1 MLTVQKNITI
11 DLGGKTLS
19 RGGSILDIYSNVTLK
34 NGTISIPSSEGTTGA
49 VWVNKTAHL
58 DVAQDVVIQVPDK
71 SFDIAFWKD
80 CTTAEVTV
88 KGTLRGGNGVTMNG
102 EIGENTANKLTVDG
116 AKIEVSGHGIY
127 QAGCADTNF
136 NNSVITAGCTGI
148 EVRAG
153 SLTVDSSTIAGGN
166 TFECKAN
173 GSGTTTDG
181 AGIAIAQ
188 HTTKAPIDVKI
199 NGGKI
204 SGAKAVYESNPQNN
218 DSESIDKVKLSITGG
233 EFDGAI
239 ESKDLGGF
247 VVGGTFSDIAG
258 AMKYAAGGATLKMGT
273 NVNLGKS
280 TLVIPANKKITLDL
294 AGKTLESSTTT
305 ILNNGSLVV
314 KGTNGGLIKST
325 GNVGIGAGDNSNTVV
340 ESGNIEAVEGAIITS
355 KSVGAT
361 ITVNGGV
368 FSASD
373 NSVIA
378 GNGSEKN
385 GNVERTTPNTINING
400 GTFNGAIKT
409 DGYVA
414 CGIYAPWKDTIN
426 VNGGVFNITGGAGIV
441 ARAGQVNIS
450 GGTFNVTGEATGKVG
465 DSRIVVPCSALVF
478 DEQAAYPGLDSDSA
492 INVTGGA
499 FVSGADVI
507 TTVPK
512 SEGAIK
518 RIKVSAGTFSSDASA
533 YMDKGACYEYKMNDG
548 KTFIVQSMDA
558 AAPANSAGYNTWGA
572 ADANGIRSEEY
583 VAPAAPVIPT
593 PTPKPEPA
601 PEPTPAA
608 PGTAVSGTD
617 NAGNKVDATVTDNT
631 ATTLPDGTTTAGSVE
646 YKGSETTGSA
656 ATEAS
661 VPSTVTTSDGSTYVV
676 TKIADEAFEGQ
687 KQLTKVT
694 IPGTIV
700 EIGDKAFA
708 GTSIE
713 EVKIPAATTTIGDGV
728 FQGCDSLKDVDLSAS
743 AITEVPADAF
753 NGTALKAVE
762 IPATVTTI
770 GARAFKDTALKNVST
785 DAATVAKSAFAGCE
799 SLKSASLPKVTEIGK
814 YAFNGAGKLKSLTT
828 GKKLEVIGY
837 KALAGTKVGT
847 LTVSSKKLT
856 KGSVKG
862 SLKGSNVK
870 KVVVDVS
877 GSKKTVAK
885 TVEKYKQFFTKK
897 NCGKSVKVVAKKK

>member
-1 MLTVQKNITI
+1 MSFPTGEAWTIAIDGGTAEFASLTCGT
-11 DLGGKTLS
+11 LGASGANVVVKDGTV
-19 RGGSILDIYSNVTLK
+19 GAIYS
-34 NGTISIPSSEGTTGA
+34 A
-49 VWVNKTAHL
+49 
-58 DVAQDVVIQVPDK
+58 DK
-71 SFDIAFWKD
+71 SA
-80 CTTAEVTV
+80 VMV
-88 KGTLRGGNGVTMNG
+88 
-102 EIGENTANKLTVDG
+102 
-116 AKIEVSGHGIY
+116 
-127 QAGCADTNF
+127 
-136 NNSVITAGCTGI
+136 
-148 EVRAG
+148 
-153 SLTVDSSTIAGGN
+153 AGGN
-166 TFECKAN
+166 YSSAVDDSFKVEE
-173 GSGTTTDG
+173 GS
-181 AGIAIAQ
+181 
-188 HTTKAPIDVKI
+188 
-199 NGGKI
+199 
-204 SGAKAVYESNPQNN
+204 S
-218 DSESIDKVKLSITGG
+218 LSI
-233 EFDGAI
+233 
-239 ESKDLGGF
+239 S
-247 VVGGTFSDIAG
+247 GGTFSDIVG
-258 AMKYAAGGATLKMGT
+258 AVKYAADEATLEMGS

-280 TLVIPANKKITLDL
+280 TLAIPAGKKITLDL
-294 AGKTLESSTTT
+294 AGKALESSTTT

-325 GNVGIGAGDNSNTVV
+325 SNVGIGVGDNSNTVV
-340 ESGNIEAVEGAIITS
+340 ESGIIEAVEGAIITS

-368 FSASD
+368 FYASD

-378 GNGSEKN
+378 GNGSKKN
-385 GNVERTTPNTINING
+385 GNVERTTSNIINING

-409 DGYVA
+409 AGYVA
-414 CGIYAPWKDTIN
+414 CGIYAPWKDIIN
-426 VNGGVFNITGGAGIV
+426 VTGGVFNITGGAGIV

-499 FVSGADVI
+499 FVSGTDVI

-533 YMDKGACYEYKMNDG
+533 YMDKGTCYEYKMNDG
-548 KTFIVQSMDA
+548 KTFIVQSKDA
-558 AAPANSAGYNTWGA
+558 AAPANSANYNSWSA
-572 ADANGIRSEEY
+572 ADENGVRSEEY

-631 ATTLPDGTTTAGSVE
+631 ATILPDGTTAAGSVE
-646 YKGSETTGSA
+646 YKGAESTGSTVPT
-656 ATEAS
+656 TEVS

-676 TKIADEAFEGQ
+676 TKIADGAFEGQ
-687 KQLTKVT
+687 EQLTKVT
-694 IPGTIV
+694 IPETVV

-713 EVKIPAATTTIGDGV
+713 EVKIPAATTTIGNGV
-728 FQGCDSLKDVDLSAS
+728 FQGCESLKTIDLSES

-762 IPATVTTI
+762 IPSTVTTI
-770 GARAFKDTALKNVST
+770 GARAFKDTALKSIST
-785 DAATVAKSAFAGCE
+785 DAATVARSAFAGCE
-799 SLKSASLPKVTEIGK
+799 SLKSASLPKATEIGK
-814 YAFNGAGKLKSLTT
+814 YAFNGAGKLKSLAT

-885 TVEKYKQFFTKK
+885 TVEKYKKFFTKK